1 MFGGLNSYPIYRQ
14 AGFLSSLKKINLGS
28 ILTNTQKTLNIVN
41 QAIPLVYQVKPI
53 VDNAKTMFKI
63 MGAVKNKMDVVF
75 VPSENYE
82 EAINTKKDNNYD
94 IEIISI
100 ETFNDVINYLNN
112 YKK

>member
-63 MGAVKNKMDVVF
+63 MGAVKEDETSSPIRNNKK
-75 VPSENYE
+75 
-82 EAINTKKDNNYD
+82 INNSPNKNINNNPTV
-94 IEIISI
+94 I
-100 ETFNDVINYLNN
+100 ETYNN
-112 YKK
+112 SNQPKFFI